1 MCFKLSKHSG
11 HIPKMKGC
19 SEAHDGLCFNP
30 TCITLKSFFHIF
42 ICIMARL
49 KRAVSEELDRRI
61 IGALKENGKMTF
73 AELAEKLNVS
83 ASTVY
88 NRVTKLEK
96 KGIIKGYTI
105 IVDRSKSGKGT
116 GAALLITVDNQ
127 ASIEGVCRD
136 LARIPDVESVYEIG
150 GESDIMALVYTASIE
165 EMRKLV
171 NERINSIQGVENV
184 NPLVIMKTYKENG
197 SLF

>member
-1 MCFKLSKHSG
+1 
-11 HIPKMKGC
+11 
-19 SEAHDGLCFNP
+19 
-30 TCITLKSFFHIF
+30 
-42 ICIMARL
+42 MARL
-49 KRAVSEELDRRI
+49 KKAVSEELDKNI
-61 IGALKENGKMTF
+61 INSLKENGKMTF

-96 KGIIKGYTI
+96 KGVIKGYTI
-105 IVDRSKSGKGT
+105 ILDREKSGKGT

-136 LARIPDVESVYEIG
+136 LAQIPDIESVYEIG

-165 EMRKLV
+165 EMRRLV
-171 NERINSIQGVENV
+171 NEKINSIQGVENV
-184 NPLVIMKTYKENG
+184 NPLVIMKTYKEDG
-197 SLF
+197 LIFY

>member
-1 MCFKLSKHSG
+1 
-11 HIPKMKGC
+11 
-19 SEAHDGLCFNP
+19 
-30 TCITLKSFFHIF
+30 
-42 ICIMARL
+42 MARL

-61 IGALKENGKMTF
+61 LVELKRNGKITF

-88 NRVTKLEK
+88 NRVTKLER
-96 KGIIKGYTI
+96 KGIIRGYTV
-105 IVDRSKSGKGT
+105 IVDRARSGKGT

-127 ASIEGVCRD
+127 ASIEGVCRN
-136 LARIPDVESVYEIG
+136 LAQIPDVESVYEIG
-150 GESDIMALVYTASIE
+150 GESDIMALVYTGSIE
-165 EMRKLV
+165 DMRKLV

-197 SLF
+197 SLL